1 MWLNIRFNV
10 YTVCLAILLFL
21 AGSRASTPSPSAS
34 VDLICHTSQQSDCYP
49 RIFQPTTSFQRV
61 HDDQDLPPG
70 LHIRV
75 NLETGL
81 KEARLNVPFPG
92 DEQQTE
98 LAAVPVSSDED
109 VVDDYPPGKSLVEQ
123 SGKKTPPAY
132 SNEGKIQQPPATSGE
147 ESEIFTASISTIL
160 SPISSAEVVEAA
172 LDKLEDLAHEIYWG
186 VEIAKDEATV
196 RKLVSLLEDNS
207 SAAKTALVLGSA
219 VQNNAVAL
227 TAALSHFDA
236 DPGREGPLQMV
247 LRRLHG
253 NNDPKL
259 SERLLYL
266 LSAIMRGGSQRQQF
280 VQSNALETLLD
291 VFKAEGT
298 GKDGYDGVRGR
309 VALLLMDNFFTHQM
323 MESHTAED
331 EPSLLTGEGPYVVGD
346 LKTEQMIL
354 DSSMKTDEVFQP
366 WCRAFAI
373 ALGKWEKQSISNE
386 AMGYAR
392 VDEAY
397 NVMKKELSRQS
408 TSC

>member
-10 YTVCLAILLFL
+10 YTLCLAILLFL
-21 AGSRASTPSPSAS
+21 AGSRASTPSPRESA
-34 VDLICHTSQQSDCYP
+34 DLICHTSQQSDCYP

-70 LHIRV
+70 LHIRM

-81 KEARLNVPFPG
+81 KEARLNVPFSGGEP
-92 DEQQTE
+92 ETE
-98 LAAVPVSSDED
+98 LAAVPVSDED
-109 VVDDYPPGKSLVEQ
+109 VVDNYPLRKSPVEQ
-123 SGKKTPPAY
+123 SGKTPPAY

-147 ESEIFTASISTIL
+147 SEIFTASISTIL
-160 SPISSAEVVEAA
+160 SPISSAEVMEAA

-196 RKLVSLLEDNS
+196 GKLVSLMEDNT
-207 SAAKTALVLGSA
+207 SAAKAALVLGSA

-227 TAALSHFDA
+227 TATLSHFDA
-236 DPGREGPLQMV
+236 DPGREGLLQMV

-253 NNDPKL
+253 NDDPKL

-280 VQSNALETLLD
+280 VQFSALETLLD

-323 MESHTAED
+323 RESHTAED
-331 EPSLLTGEGPYVVGD
+331 EPSLLTGEGPYIMGD
-346 LKTEQMIL
+346 LETEQMIL
-354 DSSMKTDEVFQP
+354 DSSIKTDEVFQP

-373 ALGKWEKQSISNE
+373 ALGKWEKQSIPNE
-386 AMGYAR
+386 AIGYAR

-397 NVMKKELSRQS
+397 KVMKKELSRQG